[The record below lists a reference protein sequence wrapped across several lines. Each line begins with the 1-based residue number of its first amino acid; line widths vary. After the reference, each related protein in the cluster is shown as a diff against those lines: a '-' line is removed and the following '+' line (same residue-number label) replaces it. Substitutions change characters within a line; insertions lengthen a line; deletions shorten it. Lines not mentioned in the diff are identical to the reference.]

1 MVGTADAMAQEKPSK
16 LSEWG
21 DAIRAHAPEVRRA
34 AGVWVE
40 RVREEPL
47 LLWEPP
53 AVRYAVYVLGAI
65 VAIWLINF
73 AMHAIAPPLPVAAGP
88 EATTADFHVICSNA
102 ACGRHFVIH
111 KNFGFKGFPVECPFC
126 KQKTGLRAVPCT
138 ADKCTQQWVLPPDVP

>member
-1 MVGTADAMAQEKPSK
+1 MAQEKPSK

-34 AGVWVE
+34 AGVWVG

-53 AVRYAVYVLGAI
+53 AVRYAVYVVGAI
-65 VAIWLINF
+65 VAVWLINF
-73 AMHAIAPPLPVAAGP
+73 AIHAFAPPLPVAAGP
-88 EATTADFHVICSNA
+88 GATTADFHVICSNP
-102 ACGRHFVIH
+102 ACGKHFVVH
-111 KNFGFKGFPVECPFC
+111 RKFGFRGFPVACPFC

-138 ADKCTQQWVLPPDVP
+138 ADTCTQQWVLPSDVP